1 MATLQGQQP
10 KDTYKGLIK
19 TSDSQEVNI
28 EKTLQDGAGN
38 TLPMTVSPTAIGL
51 TGDLED
57 NAGDVGVQGQ
67 VLSVTSTGLKWASRT
82 YTFTQTVSTATWSIT
97 HNIGA
102 FPSVTVIDSVGNR
115 VIGDITYTDD
125 RSLTLTFKQAFKGKA
140 YLN

>member
-1 MATLQGQQP
+1 MATLHGQQP
-10 KDTYKGLIK
+10 KDTFKGLIK
-19 TSDSQEVNI
+19 TSDSQEVTT
-28 EKTLQDGAGN
+28 EKSLEDGAGN
-38 TLPMTVSPTAIGL
+38 ALPMTVSPTAIGL

-67 VLSVTSTGLKWASRT
+67 VLSITNTGLKWASRT
-82 YTFTQTVSTATWSIT
+82 YTFNQTVSTATWNIT

-115 VIGDITYTDD
+115 VIGDITYIDD
-125 RSLTLTFKQAFKGKA
+125 RSLTLTFKTAFKGKA